1 MKRLLSSLPLPV
13 FPIFL
18 IFLISPSPLSLAL
31 VGPHPHSLLL
41 LGSQT
46 RSSQRPQALLPHLS
60 LSSPSLAALGVA
72 AQERGPQA
80 VSEQELQAAIDRL
93 GNLDFPVRMNA
104 SRTIRRAPA
113 TQAVPALIQA
123 AANHADG
130 YVRFR
135 ALVLLSGFKD
145 PRTPDI
151 VRSLLND
158 PNARLREVAYAWYE
172 HNPDPRI
179 LSQLLQLL
187 EREQD
192 EFLRPALVRAL
203 AALGEDSRVR
213 DTLLLDVRR
222 GQDFFRSAVIE
233 SLGEYRAAYAVQP
246 ILEVALLDGPL
257 QDDAVLALGRIGD
270 HRALETLAGLQR
282 SAARENQPVIA
293 AAICLLGVNCV
304 AHERYLA
311 DTLRFAVQNPGYQ
324 ALLRG
329 AVTAIAALASRGNPD
344 ALRLLL
350 DVAIPSENPARAPL
364 ALAVATVA
372 IRNTPLLLTTLEPYT
387 GREGAIALLGEGFDM
402 LEEDYDEESFFVTV
416 RHAYWQAADGSPART
431 VAEALVQK
439 LEF

>member
-1 MKRLLSSLPLPV
+1 MV
-13 FPIFL
+13 
-18 IFLISPSPLSLAL
+18 
-31 VGPHPHSLLL
+31 
-41 LGSQT
+41 
-46 RSSQRPQALLPHLS
+46 
-60 LSSPSLAALGVA
+60 

-93 GNLDFPVRMNA
+93 GNLDFPIRMNA

-113 TQAVPALIQA
+113 AQAVPALIQA
-123 AANHADG
+123 VSNHADG

-135 ALVLLSGFKD
+135 ALVLLSGFDD
-145 PRTPDI
+145 PRTPD
-151 VRSLLND
+151 VLRGLLDD
-158 PNARLREVAYAWYE
+158 PNSRLREVVYAWYE
-172 HNPDPRI
+172 HNPNPGM
-179 LSQLLQLL
+179 LAQLLQLL

-203 AALGEDSRVR
+203 AALGADSRVR

-233 SLGEYRAAYAVQP
+233 SLGDYRGAYAVQP
-246 ILEVALLDGPL
+246 IIEVAMLDGPL

-270 HRALETLAGLQR
+270 QRALETLAGLQR
-282 SAARENQPVIA
+282 SASRDNQPAIA

-304 AHERYLA
+304 AHEKYLA

-329 AVTAIAALASRGNPD
+329 TATAIAALASRGNPD
-344 ALRLLL
+344 ALQLLF
-350 DVAIPSENPARAPL
+350 DVAIPAGNPARAPL
-364 ALAVATVA
+364 ALAVATAA
-372 IRNTPLLLTTLEPYT
+372 IRNTPLLLTTLERYT
-387 GREGAIALLGEGFDM
+387 DRDGAIALLGEGFDM
-402 LEEDYDEESFFVTV
+402 LEEDYDEELFFVTV
-416 RHAYWQAADGSPART
+416 RRAYWQAADGSTARA

>member
-1 MKRLLSSLPLPV
+1 MKRLLILLSL
-13 FPIFL
+13 L
-18 IFLISPSPLSLAL
+18 IFPNSA
-31 VGPHPHSLLL
+31 H
-41 LGSQT
+41 
-46 RSSQRPQALLPHLS
+46 LPHLG
-60 LSSPSLAALGVA
+60 LSSPSLATVGMA

-93 GNLDFPVRMNA
+93 GNLDFPIRVNA

-113 TQAVPALIQA
+113 TQAVPALIQVVT
-123 AANHADG
+123 NHADG

-135 ALVLLSGFKD
+135 ALVLLSGFND
-145 PRTPDI
+145 PRTPDL
-151 VRSLLND
+151 VRSVLND
-158 PNARLREVAYAWYE
+158 PNSRLREVAYAWYE
-172 HNPDPRI
+172 HNPNPGM
-179 LSQLLQLL
+179 LPQLLRLL

-203 AALGEDSRVR
+203 AAHGADSRVR

-233 SLGEYRAAYAVQP
+233 SLGDYRAAYAVQP
-246 ILEVALLDGPL
+246 IIEVAMLDGPL

-270 HRALETLAGLQR
+270 QRALATLAGLQR
-282 SAARENQPVIA
+282 SASRDNQPAIA

-304 AHERYLA
+304 AHEKYLA

-329 AVTAIAALASRGNPD
+329 TAPAIATLAWRGNPD
-344 ALRLLL
+344 ALQLLF
-350 DVAIPSENPARAPL
+350 DVAIPADNPARAPL
-364 ALAVATVA
+364 ALAVATAA
-372 IRNTPLLLTTLEPYT
+372 IRNTPLLLTTLERYT
-387 GREGAIALLGEGFDM
+387 DRNGAIAVLGEGFDM
-402 LEEDYDEESFFVTV
+402 LEEDYDEELFFVTV
-416 RHAYWQAADGSPART
+416 RRAYWQAADGSTARA